1 MAPIRRLS
9 VFSAFFVLF
18 FTTLSFSLKGVLS
31 DTKFHSQSLTL
42 IVSGT
47 STLHDWD
54 LKSDKGHCEVLLGLD
69 NNDKL
74 NTISALNFS
83 VPAESLKGG
92 HSLMDDNTYKALKT
106 GTNKTIS
113 FVLSNATVAQTN
125 ATTYQIKALGKLTI
139 AGITRETDLAA
150 TGTYYP
156 VDKSFVI
163 TGTKALKMTDFNVTP
178 PSVMM
183 GTIKTGDEISVYF
196 STKIV
201 R

>member
-1 MAPIRRLS
+1 MAPVRRLS
-9 VFSAFFVLF
+9 VFSVLLIFV
-18 FTTLSFSLKGVLS
+18 FTTLSFSLKGVLN
-31 DTKFHSQSLTL
+31 DTKYHSQSLTL
-42 IVSGT
+42 VVSGT

-54 LKSDKGHCEVLLGLD
+54 LKSDKGRCEVLIGLD

-74 NTISALNFS
+74 NGISSLNFN
-83 VPAESLKGG
+83 VPAESLKSG
-92 HSLMDDNTYKALKT
+92 HSLMDENTYKALKT
-106 GTNKTIS
+106 DANKTIS
-113 FVLSNATVAQTN
+113 FVLTDATVTQENATN
-125 ATTYQIKALGKLTI
+125 YQIKALGKLTI
-139 AGITRETDLAA
+139 AGATRETELAA

-163 TGTKALKMTDFNVTP
+163 TGRKTLKMTDFNVAP